1 LFVEAQSLK
10 VSSAMAGRVHHDVA
24 DWRFGQ
30 VVQVQGSSQTATIA
44 NENNWIIRLEEAD
57 WAHLKR
63 GGFWPGVD
71 VVYHK
76 QHKER
81 KENARIK

>member
-1 LFVEAQSLK
+1 
-10 VSSAMAGRVHHDVA
+10 MAGRVHHDVA

-63 GGFWPGVD
+63 GGF
-71 VVYHK
+71 
-76 QHKER
+76 
-81 KENARIK
+81 